1 VALTGHRQGGP
12 QTVGA
17 ALATPLSRFERLTN

>member
-1 VALTGHRQGGP
+1 MALTGHLKVA
-12 QTVGA
+12 TKEGA